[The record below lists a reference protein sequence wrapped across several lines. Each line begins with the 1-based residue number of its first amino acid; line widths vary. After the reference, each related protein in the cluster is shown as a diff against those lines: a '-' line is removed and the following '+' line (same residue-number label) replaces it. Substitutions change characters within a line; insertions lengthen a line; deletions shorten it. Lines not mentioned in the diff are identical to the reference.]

1 MIIASF
7 QHYEL
12 SHILAFAMTVVIA
25 ILMVRFMRS
34 DAPEKVKTRVR
45 YIFGGL
51 LIFAVSM
58 DTVLTF
64 LRWGSG
70 DLGWSIFWNSALP
83 LYLCDVASIVAAVAL
98 FTKDYKFVEV
108 AYLWGLAGTAQGLI
122 TPTLAYDWNT
132 LEYYNFFL
140 QHGGVPIAAV
150 TLVWGIG
157 IVPRKGAFKRI
168 IIWSWAYMAIVI
180 SINFLIKQ
188 NYGFLSGKP
197 DTPTMLDYLGPY
209 PYYLIS
215 LQAIAF
221 SFYYVLLKVAPK
233 QEQAQKGD
241 DCFQSPPA

>member
-7 QHYEL
+7 QHYGV
-12 SHILAFAMTVVIA
+12 SHILALAVTVAGA

-34 DAPEKVKTRVR
+34 DAPEMVKTRVR

-64 LRWGSG
+64 LRWGSE
-70 DLGWSIFWNSALP
+70 DLGWKIFWNSALP
-83 LYLCDVASIVAAVAL
+83 LYLCDVVSIVAALAL
-98 FTKDYKFVEV
+98 FTRNYKLAEV
-108 AYLWGLAGTAQGLI
+108 AYLWGLAGTVQGLL
-122 TPTLAYDWNT
+122 TPTLSYDWDT

-150 TLVWGIG
+150 TLVWGMG

-168 IIWSWAYMAIVI
+168 LIWSWAYMAVVI
-180 SINFLIKQ
+180 AINLLIKE

-197 DTPTMLDYLGPY
+197 DFPTMFDYMGAY
-209 PYYLIS
+209 PYYLIT
-215 LQAIAF
+215 LQVIAF
-221 SFYYVLLKVAPK
+221 TFYYILLKVAPK
-233 QEQAQKGD
+233 PE
-241 DCFQSPPA
+241 